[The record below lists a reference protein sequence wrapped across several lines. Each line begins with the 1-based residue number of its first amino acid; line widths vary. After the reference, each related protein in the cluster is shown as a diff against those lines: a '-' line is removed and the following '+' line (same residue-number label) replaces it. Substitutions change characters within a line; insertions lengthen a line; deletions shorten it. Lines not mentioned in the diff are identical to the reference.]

1 MDLVAYI
8 RVSTDRQATHG
19 HSLAGQEAALYEW
32 AARNGHTVSRVIP
45 DVMSSVKVD
54 RLHGREAAIR
64 LVETGLA
71 DGLLVLRYDRAT
83 RSTLDGAELLDR
95 SRRKG
100 WPILDTAG
108 KSSMDEDHDLM
119 TDVEIAFAAAE
130 RKRISRRTKE
140 GLAQARA
147 SGKVLGRRP
156 TVSDAAEQAIT
167 DLHASGRSARAIATE
182 LTDRG
187 IAAPGGG
194 VQWCHS
200 SVARVLRRL
209 QAEESS

>member
-1 MDLVAYI
+1 MELIGYI
-8 RVSTDRQATHG
+8 RVSTDKQAIQG
-19 HSLAGQEAALYEW
+19 HSLAGQEAALHEW
-32 AARNGHTVSRVIP
+32 ASFNGHQVSRVIP
-45 DVMSSVKVD
+45 DVMSSAKVD

-140 GLAQARA
+140 GLAQAKA

-156 TVSDAAEQAIT
+156 MVTNAAELAIA
-167 DLHASGRSARAIATE
+167 DLHAGGLSARAIAAE
-182 LTDRG
+182 LTERG
-187 IAAPGGG
+187 IASPGGG
-194 VQWCHS
+194 ARWCHS
-200 SVARVLRRL
+200 SVVRIVRRL
-209 QAEESS
+209 NAEDEM